1 MNIIQNTKNIPIHYD
16 LKNQIIDVIDVDLD
30 IVHDYG
36 IYREEKGI
44 EQGIEQEKL
53 KTATNMLNEGYTT
66 DQIAKV
72 TDLDANLIEQLKNS
86 K

>member
-1 MNIIQNTKNIPIHYD
+1 M
-16 LKNQIIDVIDVDLD
+16 DVIDMDLD

-36 IYREEKGI
+36 IYREEK
-44 EQGIEQEKL
+44 GIEQEKL

-72 TDLDANLIEQLKNS
+72 TDLDANSIEQLKNS

>member
-16 LKNQIIDVIDVDLD
+16 LKNQIIDVIDMDLD

-36 IYREEKGI
+36 IYREEKKEI
-44 EQGIEQEKL
+44 EI
-53 KTATNMLNEGYTT
+53 ATNMLNEGYTT

-72 TDLDANLIEQLKNS
+72 TNLDANSIEQLKNS

>member
-1 MNIIQNTKNIPIHYD
+1 M
-16 LKNQIIDVIDVDLD
+16 DLD

-44 EQGIEQEKL
+44 KQGEEK
-53 KTATNMLNEGYTT
+53 KEIKIVTNMLNEGYTT

-72 TDLDANLIEQLKNS
+72 TDLDANSIEQLKNS